1 MAARE
6 NQTYLIT
13 TIVFVLLALAFLLV
27 AILGINKA
35 TEYADLNESYK
46 ADLNYQEQLAN
57 AQKLQTEVLKS
68 YIGDL
73 GFSVAE
79 VETRINSIKQASDR
93 VQGATQKEEIS
104 AILTSI
110 NAIKGL
116 YEQDMAAHI
125 GSDNPDQQAQD
136 FTWRSLIGNLSSVLG
151 KKHGE
156 LNIKSVQALD
166 AQKDAESKIAAME
179 STVDE
184 LQKTLKKTQDDLVTE
199 KQTNQEKQRQ
209 LTDALEESRSKTEK
223 LAGEYDNFQQAARAR
238 QNELNNE
245 ISGLTNENVL
255 LKNKINIYER
265 EVFDRPDGQIVKVS
279 PQIGSVFI
287 DLGRADG
294 LTVNRTFAIYDRTV
308 TNFEKGQHKA
318 MIEVTQVGGN
328 QAEAR
333 VTDENPNDP
342 ILTGD
347 YVLTA
352 TWDPGFRVPVAL
364 AGRFDLDRDGFDDTD
379 KLVQMV
385 KRNGGDVVAR
395 HDAEGNLT
403 GNIDSNTRYLVLGEA
418 PELGVDASPEI
429 VRAMKELEDQAD
441 RNTVQVIGLNK
452 LLNRMGVRGK
462 PRIETLDGSIKDG
475 FTTRNP

>member
-35 TEYADLNESYK
+35 TEYADLNETYQ
-46 ADLNYQEQLAN
+46 ADLNYQEKLAD
-57 AQKLQTEVLKS
+57 AEKLQTEILKS

-79 VETRINSIKQASDR
+79 VETRMNQIQQAADR
-93 VQGATQKEEIS
+93 VQGATQKEEIN

-110 NAIKGL
+110 NAIKKL

-125 GSDNPDQQAQD
+125 GSDDPEQQAQD

-156 LNIKSVQALD
+156 LNTKSVQALD
-166 AQKDAESKIAAME
+166 AQRDADSKIAAME

-184 LQKTLKKTQDDLVTE
+184 LKKTLTTTQDDLVTE
-199 KQTNQEKQRQ
+199 KQTNQQKQRQ

-223 LAGEYDNFQQAARAR
+223 LAGEYDNFQQAARAK
-238 QNELNNE
+238 QNDLDNE
-245 ISGLTNENVL
+245 IVGLMDENVL
-255 LKNKINIYER
+255 LKNKINVYER

-279 PQIGSVFI
+279 PQINSVFI

-294 LTVNRTFAIYDRTV
+294 LTFNRTFAIYDQTV

-318 MIEVTQVGGN
+318 MIEVTRVEEH

-333 VTDENPNDP
+333 VTDENPNNP
-342 ILTGD
+342 ILNGD
-347 YVLTA
+347 FVLTA
-352 TWDPGFRVPVAL
+352 TWDPGFRVPIAL
-364 AGRFDLDRDGFDDTD
+364 AGRFDLDGDGFDDTD
-379 KLVQMV
+379 KLVQMI

-403 GNIDSNTRYLVLGEA
+403 GKIDANTRYLVLGEA
-418 PELGVDASPEI
+418 PEIGANANQEIVDA
-429 VRAMKELEDQAD
+429 MTELENEAD
-441 RNTVQVIGLNK
+441 RNTVQVISLNK
-452 LLNRMGVRGK
+452 LLNSMGVRSK
-462 PRIETLDGSIKDG
+462 PRIEALDGRISDG
-475 FTTRNP
+475 FVPRKP